1 MPTPIHSVGLTAQ
14 PIRSELIR
22 RERPAI
28 PNLLKEQ
35 QQIQLALQSNLHT
48 QSALSWLRLGL
59 GKLGG
64 AVADALGYVF
74 GPLFWYAFE
83 ANLKQAA
90 KDYDEQRE
98 QAMNQAQ
105 SQPKDT
111 F

>member
-1 MPTPIHSVGLTAQ
+1 M
-14 PIRSELIR
+14 
-22 RERPAI
+22 
-28 PNLLKEQ
+28 
-35 QQIQLALQSNLHT
+35 
-48 QSALSWLRLGL
+48 
-59 GKLGG
+59 
-64 AVADALGYVF
+64 ADALGYVF